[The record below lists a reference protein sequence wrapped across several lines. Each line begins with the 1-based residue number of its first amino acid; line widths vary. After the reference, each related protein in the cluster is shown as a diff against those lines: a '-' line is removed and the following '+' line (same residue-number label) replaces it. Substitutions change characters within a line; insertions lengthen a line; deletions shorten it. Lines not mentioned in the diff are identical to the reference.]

1 MRWKHSLR
9 YQTNRQSVESM
20 EVFGKTHLQTLF
32 NVAQWAV
39 DGNFDVL
46 PSSFCD
52 TLELGSREPR
62 REVLHFV

>member
-9 YQTNRQSVESM
+9 YQSDRQLIESM
-20 EVFGKTHLQTLF
+20 EAGGKKHLQTLF
-32 NVAQWAV
+32 NVAQRAV

-52 TLELGSREPR
+52 TLEVGSREPR